1 MYTVLIA
8 EDEMLV
14 RMGLAASVLWEKLDM
29 QVVADAADGQK
40 AYELF
45 VEKKPDI
52 VITDLS
58 MPGMDGITLIR
69 NIRASGENVR

>member
-40 AYELF
+40 AY
-45 VEKKPDI
+45 
-52 VITDLS
+52 
-58 MPGMDGITLIR
+58 
-69 NIRASGENVR
+69 